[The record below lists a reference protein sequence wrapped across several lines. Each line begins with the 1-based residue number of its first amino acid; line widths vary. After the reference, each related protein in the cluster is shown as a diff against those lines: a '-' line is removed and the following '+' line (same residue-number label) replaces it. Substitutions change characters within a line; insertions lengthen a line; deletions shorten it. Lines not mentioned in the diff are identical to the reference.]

1 MSKIVSLDAIVDKEF
16 KLHDDE
22 VDYLQG
28 MDETTPVDRYM
39 ELNGGDN
46 YGVMGE
52 DSEEATLR
60 EKQAS
65 KLLQERPL
73 PHYQPF

>member
-1 MSKIVSLDAIVDKEF
+1 MSKLVSLEVIAEKEF

-28 MDETTPVDRYM
+28 MDTTTPVDRYM
-39 ELNGGDN
+39 ELNGGAD
-46 YGVMGE
+46 YAIMGE

-60 EKQAS
+60 EKHS
-65 KLLQERPL
+65 SRLLQERPL